1 MFYVQGTDIKITRGD
16 NAQLSVDL
24 LNADG
29 SAYVMQ
35 TGDKLYLTV
44 NVGARQGEPLL
55 QLLADSQATF
65 RFVPE
70 STKPLEFGKY
80 KYDIQLSTA
89 TGEVYTVIPVSKF
102 EVLEEITWNG

>member
-1 MFYVQGTDIKITRGD
+1 MQGTDIKITRGD

-29 SAYVMQ
+29 SEYVMQ
-35 TGDKLYLTV
+35 NGDKLYLTV
-44 NVGARQGEPLL
+44 NIGARQGKPLL
-55 QLLADSQATF
+55 QLVADSQATF
-65 RFVPE
+65 RFVPD

-89 TGEVYTVIPVSKF
+89 NGEIYTVTPVSKF
-102 EVLEEITWNG
+102 EVLEEITCNA